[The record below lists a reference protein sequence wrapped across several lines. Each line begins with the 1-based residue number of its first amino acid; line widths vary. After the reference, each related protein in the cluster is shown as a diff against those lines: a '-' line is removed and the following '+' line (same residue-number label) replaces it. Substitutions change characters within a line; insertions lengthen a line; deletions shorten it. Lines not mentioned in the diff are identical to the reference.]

1 MWIFHS
7 DLKIYHCKYDYEKAC
22 LISLRNVACHSIGIT
37 CCELILIL
45 YPQSETLNSCELM
58 TTEIQGLYY
67 LLQLSLLLLQVQILQ
82 LKQKIVTSQKKVMAL
97 FASTV
102 PNRLISLLCWGTPFK
117 QAYQVTLMKRY
128 NEAQKKRLIRDN
140 I

>member
-1 MWIFHS
+1 MNRQWIWLSFFTTTIHRNYLLGKFIETNMWIFHS
-7 DLKIYHCKYDYEKAC
+7 DLKIYHCKYDYENAC

-37 CCELILIL
+37 CCELILIP

-82 LKQKIVTSQKKVMAL
+82 LKQKIVTSQKKLWHCLQV
-97 FASTV
+97 
-102 PNRLISLLCWGTPFK
+102 LC
-117 QAYQVTLMKRY
+117 Q
-128 NEAQKKRLIRDN
+128 ID
-140 I
+140 

>member
-1 MWIFHS
+1 MLVSIFITTISSNISVILLFLIKLDASQISKEYFHW
-7 DLKIYHCKYDYEKAC
+7 KYDYEKAC

-45 YPQSETLNSCELM
+45 YPQSETLNSSELM

-117 QAYQVTLMKRY
+117 
-128 NEAQKKRLIRDN
+128 
-140 I
+140 